1 MAATPGDMNR
11 DLTDVTFLSNNI
23 KLLQEALDKIKRV
36 LEESETHL
44 ERISEAS
51 RRRASATAA
60 SAAGAAAAFPRHR
73 DIMSSREAAVARPAP
88 STTAEV
94 RIICSSRDVMYHL
107 SGSGTP
113 MPVLTHGK
121 LTIIR
126 YREGDLF
133 FASEHVFRFTD
144 GRGSVELTLPK
155 GEKHIFAY
163 SFLEA
168 DSRRETTL
176 ASPPDAFVSGELCAV
191 VPEVIGGKW
200 GSKFGPGCFRVYT
213 LDLR

>member
-94 RIICSSRDVMYHL
+94 RIICSSRDVTYI
-107 SGSGTP
+107 GSGTP

-176 ASPPDAFVSGELCAV
+176 ASPPDALVNGELCAV
-191 VPEVIGGKW
+191 VPEVIDGLLRRKL
-200 GSKFGPGCFRVYT
+200 GPSVRVFT